1 MKQLGIL
8 AFLVVLFEASAAANP
23 YLLKPG
29 EPPTKL
35 RVATSAVTG
44 GFVHFYSGLDY
55 GIFEKYGLKCEHVYI
70 RGQSPALAA
79 LANDQVQF
87 NYGAADGSLPGL
99 AAGVEAKF
107 VASPL
112 VKLPYVMVARKE
124 IRRPEDLKGKSIGV
138 TRPGDLSARLSRQ
151 VVRKFGLTTDEV
163 TIHPIGGSQTERY
176 QAMVGNV
183 VQAILV
189 TPPLDIRAKSDGF
202 NIIYR
207 LIDLEIPFIY
217 SSLITNYR
225 MLRERPEIVQ
235 RMVAALAETVYFVEK
250 NPDKAKAAIAK
261 AMRVKDEEALQ
272 SSYNVYA
279 KEIVDRTMVVPGKSV
294 SEAVDIARE
303 TGTLVRRK
311 PEELYDNSFVNN
323 LEKSGFL
330 ERALGQRKLPAIK
343 FNRPILVESFAT
355 KPVSIPPFGKGRPG
369 GIFVSCRNDP
379 RYLQAPGF
387 VINSAA

>member
-1 MKQLGIL
+1 MKQLGLI
-8 AFLVVLFEASAAANP
+8 AFLLVLFEGSAVANP

-29 EPPTKL
+29 EPPAKL

-112 VKLPYVMVARKE
+112 VKLPYVMIARKE

-217 SSLITNYR
+217 SSLITNYK

-330 ERALGQRKLPAIK
+330 KELWGNENYRR
-343 FNRPILVESFAT
+343 
-355 KPVSIPPFGKGRPG
+355 
-369 GIFVSCRNDP
+369 
-379 RYLQAPGF
+379 
-387 VINSAA
+387 

>member
-1 MKQLGIL
+1 MNLGIRATIICL
-8 AFLVVLFEASAAANP
+8 FLSVTASANP
-23 YLLKPG
+23 YLPRAG
-29 EPPTKL
+29 ERLTTL

-55 GIFEKYGLKCEHVYI
+55 GIFEKYGLKCEHIYI

-79 LANDQVQF
+79 LAGDQLQF
-87 NYGAADGSLPGL
+87 TYGAADGSLPGL
-99 AAGVEAKF
+99 AAGVEAKI

-112 VKLPYVMVARKE
+112 IKLPYVMVARKDV
-124 IRRPEDLKGKSIGV
+124 RRPEDLKGKSIGV

-151 VVRKFGLTTDEV
+151 VVRKFGMTTDEV
-163 TIHPIGGSQTERY
+163 TIHPIGGSQSERY
-176 QAMVGNV
+176 QAMIGNV

-189 TPPLDIRAKSDGF
+189 TPPLDVRAKSDGF

-207 LIDLEIPFIY
+207 LVDLEIPFIY
-217 SSLITNYR
+217 SSLLTNYK

-279 KEIVDRTMVVPGKSV
+279 KEIVDRTMVVPAKSV
-294 SEAVDIARE
+294 SEAVEIARE

-330 ERALGQRKLPAIK
+330 KEIWGNENYRR
-343 FNRPILVESFAT
+343 
-355 KPVSIPPFGKGRPG
+355 
-369 GIFVSCRNDP
+369 
-379 RYLQAPGF
+379 
-387 VINSAA
+387 

>member
-1 MKQLGIL
+1 
-8 AFLVVLFEASAAANP
+8 
-23 YLLKPG
+23 
-29 EPPTKL
+29 
-35 RVATSAVTG
+35 
-44 GFVHFYSGLDY
+44 
-55 GIFEKYGLKCEHVYI
+55 
-70 RGQSPALAA
+70 
-79 LANDQVQF
+79 
-87 NYGAADGSLPGL
+87 
-99 AAGVEAKF
+99 
-107 VASPL
+107 
-112 VKLPYVMVARKE
+112 
-124 IRRPEDLKGKSIGV
+124 
-138 TRPGDLSARLSRQ
+138 
-151 VVRKFGLTTDEV
+151 
-163 TIHPIGGSQTERY
+163 
-176 QAMVGNV
+176 MVGNV

-217 SSLITNYR
+217 SSLITNYK

-279 KEIVDRTMVVPGKSV
+279 TEIVDRTMVVPGKSV

-330 ERALGQRKLPAIK
+330 KELWGNENYRR
-343 FNRPILVESFAT
+343 
-355 KPVSIPPFGKGRPG
+355 
-369 GIFVSCRNDP
+369 
-379 RYLQAPGF
+379 
-387 VINSAA
+387 